1 MDHDLPFALP
11 FLTTALTIAGIFVAV
26 HAWISFRAKATVRL
40 SWLLP
45 LFFVSAVLEAAL
57 IGHRIFIA
65 QDGAVALDT
74 IVRRTGLNLLIW
86 PVIGLTFY
94 QLRMSLAKRRGSVP
108 CANSRALPESPA
120 ATAESLRAAIQ
131 RFIAAADGG
140 EVAVIAATY
149 SADFACVRVADDG
162 GFARLSGEQMLAFW
176 KPRASGPSAGA
187 SPASHAIP
195 TRSTA
200 IHHSEVMGNQGLAL
214 ITRVKDFGSG
224 WEPVFYTLLWRHE
237 NGQWRFVRE
246 LVHQRTVPRRL

>member
-11 FLTTALTIAGIFVAV
+11 VLTTALTIAGIFVAV
-26 HAWISFRAKATVRL
+26 HAWISFRAKATVSL

-45 LFFVSAVLEAAL
+45 LFFAGAVLEAAL
-57 IGHRIFIA
+57 ISHRIFIV
-65 QDGAVALDT
+65 QDGTVALDT

-86 PVIGLTFY
+86 PVIGLTCY
-94 QLRMSLAKRRGSVP
+94 QLRMRLAKRPVRVP
-108 CANSRALPESPA
+108 SADPRALPEPTG
-120 ATAESLRAAIQ
+120 ATTESLQAAIQ

-140 EVAVIAATY
+140 EVAVIAGTY
-149 SADFACVRVADDG
+149 SADFACIRVADDG
-162 GFARLSGEQMLAFW
+162 GFARLSAEQMLAFW
-176 KPRASGPSAGA
+176 KPRASGPSTGAG
-187 SPASHAIP
+187 PASHTIP
-195 TRSTA
+195 TRSTV

-237 NGQWRFVRE
+237 NSEWRFVRE